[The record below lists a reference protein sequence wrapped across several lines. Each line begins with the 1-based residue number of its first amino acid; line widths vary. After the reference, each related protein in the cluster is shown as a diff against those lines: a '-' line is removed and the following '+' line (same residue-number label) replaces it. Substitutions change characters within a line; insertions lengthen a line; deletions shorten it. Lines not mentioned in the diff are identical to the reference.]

1 MKFWTW
7 WTISNLG
14 VIAVALAAY
23 FLNLFDILYTTDS
36 TGLSFI
42 IMGITFVTTIS
53 LYWQK
58 VRDWHW
64 FVSDSVL
71 SLGMVG
77 TLYGFLIILG
87 QAFVDVDTSSTESMT
102 DVISLLASGMSTA
115 LVTSLVGLVT
125 TTSRNRRR
133 VTCASTAA
141 T

>member
-14 VIAVALAAY
+14 VIAVVLAAY
-23 FLNLFDILYTTDS
+23 FLSLFDILYTTDS

-42 IMGITFVTTIS
+42 IMGITFATTIS

-58 VRDWHW
+58 ARDWHW

-87 QAFVDVDTSSTESMT
+87 QAFVNVDTSSTESMT

-115 LVTSLVGLVT
+115 LVTSLVGLV
-125 TTSRNRRR
+125 
-133 VTCASTAA
+133 ASLFLKLQLVVIEGE
-141 T
+141 

>member
-42 IMGITFVTTIS
+42 IMGITFVTTVS

-115 LVTSLVGLVT
+115 LVTSLVGLV
-125 TTSRNRRR
+125 
-133 VTCASTAA
+133 ASLFLKLQLVVIEGE
-141 T
+141 

>member
-42 IMGITFVTTIS
+42 IMGITLITTIS

-102 DVISLLASGMSTA
+102 AVISLLASGMSTA
-115 LVTSLVGLVT
+115 LVTSLVGLV
-125 TTSRNRRR
+125 
-133 VTCASTAA
+133 ASLFLKLQLVVIEGE
-141 T
+141 